1 MTLEEAIQ
9 TLKELKY
16 LAEYALEGNKKD
28 DKLPIDLI
36 MVDQHDVNALGY
48 ALAWLDAISTMR
60 AMLGP
65 EEDDA
70 K

>member
-9 TLKELKY
+9 TMKELKY
-16 LAEYALEGNKKD
+16 LAEEALEGNKKD